1 MRTKIPKEEEW
12 NEEEEE
18 CTAEKPIQEEPA
30 PANFDDIYAQAAASP
45 PRPGPMTRSKT
56 KALRQK

>member
-1 MRTKIPKEEEW
+1 MRPKIPKEEELD
-12 NEEEEE
+12 EEEEE
-18 CTAEKPIQEEPA
+18 CSAEEPTQEEQPQQI
-30 PANFDDIYAQAAASP
+30 PMTYAQAAASP